1 MNNEDPIAKDLL
13 IKKIPIVSNKL
24 LILKVSRKRNTTRNI
39 EHILST
45 AILGKSP
52 PISTFSFQPFSLTI
66 KRNKFLT
73 SVYQF
78 VVHMFMD
85 ICPVFSTYTHISRR
99 S

>member
-52 PISTFSFQPFSLTI
+52 PI
-66 KRNKFLT
+66 
-73 SVYQF
+73 
-78 VVHMFMD
+78 
-85 ICPVFSTYTHISRR
+85 
-99 S
+99 